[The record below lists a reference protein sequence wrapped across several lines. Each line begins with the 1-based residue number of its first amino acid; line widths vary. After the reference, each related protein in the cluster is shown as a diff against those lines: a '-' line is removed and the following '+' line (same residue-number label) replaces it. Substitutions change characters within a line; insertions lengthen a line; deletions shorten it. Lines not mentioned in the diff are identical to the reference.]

1 VGLTEATRGFWAVF
15 VTFVL
20 WGLFPVYWH
29 QLREVPSAQILA
41 HRIVWC
47 ALLVIGY
54 LSLRQRHWLKQ
65 SLGAPRVA
73 WLLAISGVLI
83 TVNWGL
89 YIWAVN
95 HEHVVDASLGYFIN
109 PLVNVMFGVL
119 LLHERLNRSQ
129 RVAVALAVIGV
140 SYLTWELGAPPWIAL
155 TLAVS
160 FGCYGLIRKIAP
172 VQSIAGLG
180 VECAYL
186 LLPAM
191 GYLLWC
197 EHAGNGALG
206 RLDSYHSALLIG
218 GGAVTALPL
227 VWFAYGAR
235 RIPYSLVGIVQFVA
249 PTLQLLTGVLL
260 FREPFTSVQAF
271 GFSLIWAALLIYAA
285 DAVLRT
291 RRQASVAP

>member
-1 VGLTEATRGFWAVF
+1 MGLTETTRGFWAVF

-20 WGLFPVYWH
+20 WGLFPIYWH
-29 QLREVPSAQILA
+29 QLREVPSVQILA

-54 LSLRQRHWLKQ
+54 LSLRQRHWLKE
-65 SLGAPRVA
+65 SLCAPRVP
-73 WLLAISGVLI
+73 WLLAISAVLI
-83 TVNWGL
+83 TGNWGL

-119 LLHERLNRSQ
+119 VLHERLNRSQ
-129 RVAVALAVIGV
+129 RIAVTLAVIGV
-140 SYLTWELGAPPWIAL
+140 SYLTWELGTPPWIAL

-172 VQSIAGLG
+172 VQSMAGLG

-197 EHAGNGALG
+197 EHVGTGVLG
-206 RLDSYHSALLIG
+206 RLDAYHSTLLIG
-218 GGAVTALPL
+218 GGAITGLPL

-235 RIPYSLVGIVQFVA
+235 RIPYSLVGIIQFVA
-249 PTLQLLTGVLL
+249 PTLQLLAGVLL
-260 FREPFTSVQAF
+260 FREPFTRVQAL

-285 DAVLRT
+285 DAVPRT
-291 RRQASVAP
+291 RRELSMPR

>member
-1 VGLTEATRGFWAVF
+1 VRLNEATRGFWAVLAS
-15 VTFVL
+15 FVL
-20 WGLFPVYWH
+20 WGLFPLYWH
-29 QLREVPSAQILA
+29 ELREVPSAQILA

-54 LSLRQRHWLKQ
+54 LSLRQRHWLKE
-65 SLGAPRVA
+65 SLCAPRVP
-73 WLLAISGVLI
+73 WLLAISAVLV
-83 TVNWGL
+83 TANWGL

-109 PLVNVMFGVL
+109 LLVNVMFGVL
-119 LLHERLNRSQ
+119 ILHERLNRAQ
-129 RVAVALAVIGV
+129 RLAVTLAVIGV
-140 SYLTWELGAPPWIAL
+140 GYLTWALGAPPWIAL

-172 VQSIAGLG
+172 VQSMAGLG

-191 GYLLWC
+191 GYLWWC
-197 EHAGNGALG
+197 EREGSAALG
-206 RLDSYHSALLIG
+206 RLDAYHSTLLIG

-235 RIPYSLVGIVQFVA
+235 RIAYSLVGIVQFVA

-260 FREPFTSVQAF
+260 FREPFTSVQAL
-271 GFSLIWAALLIYAA
+271 GFSLIWGALLIYAA
-285 DAVLRT
+285 DAILRT
-291 RRQASVAP
+291 RRAASMAR